1 MVIFPTANITEIFY
15 IKLKD
20 VDNQLIWL
28 YDKEDALNYF
38 HKAVNDV
45 FNIFITAYN
54 NEKTKEFDKFGLIN
68 AIAVINKTVV

>member
-28 YDKEDALNYF
+28 YDKEDALNDF

-45 FNIFITAYN
+45 FNILLLPIIMRKQRN
-54 NEKTKEFDKFGLIN
+54 SIN
-68 AIAVINKTVV
+68 LV